1 MVSKLIPSVTRGSPV
16 WIKFWT
22 GWAIALALVL
32 VVFLV
37 AEGWA
42 LARDA
47 KGDTLSE
54 TVWHLRDQ
62 GRWLYWLI
70 VDVVMITGITMA
82 WLLFHFRFQSGRP

>member
-1 MVSKLIPSVTRGSPV
+1 MPV

-22 GWAIALALVL
+22 GWAICLALVL
-32 VVFLV
+32 VTFLV

-54 TVWHLRDQ
+54 SIWYLRDQ

-70 VDVVMITGITMA
+70 LDTVYVTALTMA
-82 WLLFHFRFQSGRP
+82 WLIFHLRFQSGRD

>member
-1 MVSKLIPSVTRGSPV
+1 MTPI

-22 GWAIALALVL
+22 GWAICLALVL
-32 VVFLV
+32 VAFLI

-42 LARDA
+42 LVRNA

-54 TVWHLRDQ
+54 TVWYLRDQ

-70 VDVVMITGITMA
+70 LDTVYVAALTFG